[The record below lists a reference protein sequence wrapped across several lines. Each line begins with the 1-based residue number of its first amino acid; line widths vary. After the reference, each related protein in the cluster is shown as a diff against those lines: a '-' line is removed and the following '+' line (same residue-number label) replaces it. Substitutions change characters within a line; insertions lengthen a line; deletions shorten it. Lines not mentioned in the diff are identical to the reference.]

1 MSQMHESMIQNLDV
15 RHVDMKEMLANIENK
30 KPGDEELN
38 MTKEENQDHQETEVA
53 DVFGDW
59 WVTIKNSKN
68 KDIIFTFHPSLIKY

>member
-1 MSQMHESMIQNLDV
+1 MHESMIQNLDV

-53 DVFGDW
+53 DVFGD
-59 WVTIKNSKN
+59 
-68 KDIIFTFHPSLIKY
+68 